1 MWYNW
6 QRAQK
11 NCYEESKQVT
21 GKQTSKQKKFNELR
35 KKFNKQKEYWTKEI
49 EFDLNHKE
57 FQSLQK
63 DTTDSG
69 TEELNKMKN
78 TLESIR
84 NTEDHMGKRITEQVD
99 RTLDVPQIEEERG
112 SFFFFFKWGNYTR
125 AISFKNNF
133 RAMVSQE
140 EESRRRK
147 QKVYFKKLVAER
159 FPTMRMT

>member
-6 QRAQK
+6 QRAQR

-35 KKFNKQKEYWTKEI
+35 KKFNKQKDYWTKEI

-84 NTEDHMGKRITEQVD
+84 NTEDHMGKRWQEYTEELWKNIYNPDNQDGVITHREPDILQC
-99 RTLDVPQIEEERG
+99 
-112 SFFFFFKWGNYTR
+112 
-125 AISFKNNF
+125 
-133 RAMVSQE
+133 
-140 EESRRRK
+140 
-147 QKVYFKKLVAER
+147 
-159 FPTMRMT
+159 